1 MTEPTTDDITALRRD
16 KDLSA
21 YLRGL
26 IRPTRTTT
34 AAPDDRAYGPHHQPG
49 AWPAGTHPATSTICH
64 PHCGCALNR
73 PPPTAT

>member
-26 IRPTRTTT
+26 IRPTRQAQTDQ
-34 AAPDDRAYGPHHQPG
+34 ADRTFGPHHQPG
-49 AWPAGTHPATSTICH
+49 AWPAGTHPPTSAICR
-64 PHCGCALNR
+64 PDCPCALTK
-73 PPPTAT
+73 PPD